1 MGFSYARLGGDGL
14 VLSWQ
19 AALTCS
25 SFGCACGGVASG
37 RGLPEAAGGFFL
49 HLNSVL
55 ALFLFCSFF
64 SAFFLSVCPPPLPPC
79 PPFPIF
85 LDPFFR
91 AEFADF
97 FIEPCARRYFIVL
110 VTSSTGF
117 YWVLETAWIGG
128 GAGME
133 VFFFGSDR

>member
-64 SAFFLSVCPPPLPPC
+64 SAFFLSVCPPPSLHAL
-79 PPFPIF
+79 PFPFSLI
-85 LDPFFR
+85 L
-91 AEFADF
+91 
-97 FIEPCARRYFIVL
+97 
-110 VTSSTGF
+110 
-117 YWVLETAWIGG
+117 
-128 GAGME
+128 
-133 VFFFGSDR
+133 FFGPNLPIFY